1 MNVKQ
6 EQNLAVKNKYLLH
19 IMAAVKLFA
28 FLVGTL
34 VLVLIHT
41 VWYIFTRRLDVTM
54 YFHKWCCFVFNIKI
68 KIIGENAHRKN
79 NPVIYL
85 CNHVSYLDI
94 IVLGSFIDGC
104 FVAKSEVAKW
114 PGFGFLAKLQ
124 KTIFIVREKSAL
136 LQSRQLIA
144 DAMLKDHDI
153 ILFPEGTSTDGYDV
167 MQFKAG
173 LLGIFFP
180 DDKSAGGEYDVIDKA
195 LVQPVA
201 IKHTKINNIAVTS
214 DLRDLRDSYAW
225 YGDMELA
232 PHLWAFAHA
241 LSAEVEI
248 HMLDPLSTS
257 DFVHRYDI
265 ANAAQERVA
274 KIVKSA

>member
-1 MNVKQ
+1 MNKS
-6 EQNLAVKNKYLLH
+6 LLH
-19 IMAAVKLFA
+19 IMAIFKLLA
-28 FLVGTL
+28 FLIGTL
-34 VLVLIHT
+34 VLVAIHT
-41 VWYIFTRRLDVTM
+41 IWFVFTRRLDVTM
-54 YFHKWCCFVFNIKI
+54 WFHKWCCFVFNIKI
-68 KIIGENAHRKN
+68 KIVGQNAHRKN

-85 CNHVSYLDI
+85 CNHISYLDV

-104 FVAKSEVAKW
+104 FVAKSEVSSW

-124 KTIFIVREKSAL
+124 KTIFIVRQKSAL
-136 LQSRQLIA
+136 IQSRQSIA
-144 DAMLKDHDI
+144 DAMSKDHDI
-153 ILFPEGTSTDGYDV
+153 ILFPEGTSTDGWDV

-180 DDKSAGGEYDVIDKA
+180 DEKGIGGDHAVIDKA

-201 IKHTKINNIAVTS
+201 IKHTKINGQAVAKGRQ
-214 DLRDLRDSYAW
+214 DLRDYYAW

-232 PHLWAFAHA
+232 PHLWDFAH
-241 LSAEVEI
+241 LFSAEVEI
-248 HMLDPLSTS
+248 HMLAPLSTK

-274 KIVKSA
+274 KIVKDA

>member
-1 MNVKQ
+1 MK
-6 EQNLAVKNKYLLH
+6 LFLLH
-19 IMAAVKLFA
+19 MMASAKLFA
-28 FLVGTL
+28 FLIGTII
-34 VLVLIHT
+34 LVLIHT
-41 VWYIFTRRLDVTM
+41 IWYILTRRLDVTM
-54 YFHKWCCFVFNIKI
+54 YFHKWCCLVFNIKI

-104 FVAKSEVAKW
+104 FVAKSEVAGW

-124 KTIFIVREKSAL
+124 KTIFIVRERSAL
-136 LQSRQLIA
+136 IKSRQSIA
-144 DAMLKDHDI
+144 NAMNKDHDI
-153 ILFPEGTSTDGYDV
+153 ILFPEGTSTAGWDV

-180 DDKSAGGEYDVIDKA
+180 DEKGSGGDYDIIDHA

-201 IKHTKINNIAVTS
+201 IKHTKINGKYVTKGDNS
-214 DLRDLRDSYAW
+214 KRDLYAW

-232 PHLWAFAHA
+232 PHLWHFAHTY
-241 LSAEVEI
+241 SSEVEI
-248 HMLDPLSTS
+248 HMINPLSTK

-274 KIVKSA
+274 KIIKDT

>member
-1 MNVKQ
+1 VNKLLLTLM
-6 EQNLAVKNKYLLH
+6 AVL
-19 IMAAVKLFA
+19 KLVI
-28 FLVGTL
+28 FLIGTL
-34 VLVLIHT
+34 VLIVVHT
-41 VWYIFTRRLDVTM
+41 IWYILTRRLDITM
-54 YFHKWCCFVFNIKI
+54 WFHKFCCLVFNIKI
-68 KIIGENAHRKN
+68 HIKGESAHKRN

-94 IVLGSFIDGC
+94 IILGSILDGC
-104 FVAKSEVAKW
+104 FVAKSEVSKW

-136 LQSRQLIA
+136 FESRTAIA
-144 DAMLKDHDI
+144 NAMNKDHDI
-153 ILFPEGTSTDGYDV
+153 ILFPEGTSTDGYNV

-180 DDKSAGGEYDVIDKA
+180 DEKGSGGNHNIIDNA

-201 IKHTKINNIAVTS
+201 IKHIMTDGVDVTADRR
-214 DLRDLRDSYAW
+214 DLRDLYAW

-232 PHLWAFAHA
+232 PHLWQFAHTRRTDV
-241 LSAEVEI
+241 EV
-248 HMLDPLSTS
+248 HMLAPLSTN
-257 DFVHRYDI
+257 DFVHRFDI

-274 KIVKSA
+274 KALKNP